1 MIEAVDAVPV
11 PELRRM
17 VRATAGADNAPSR
30 QLLADAAYFA
40 DFAMVYRGARPRE
53 GAIERY
59 RQILSATLLRKRLG
73 SPFR

>member
-17 VRATAGADNAPSR
+17 VRATAGADNVPPR

-40 DFAMVYRGARPRE
+40 DFAMVYPGVRPRE

-59 RQILSATLLRKRLG
+59 SQFLSARLLRDFIG